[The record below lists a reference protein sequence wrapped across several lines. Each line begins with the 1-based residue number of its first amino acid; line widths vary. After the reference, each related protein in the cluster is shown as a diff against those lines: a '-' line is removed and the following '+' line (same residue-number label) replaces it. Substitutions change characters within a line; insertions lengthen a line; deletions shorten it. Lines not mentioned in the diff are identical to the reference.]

1 MIVQDDYNEAY
12 EAGEKFGRLDDTE
25 RCARLCQMRADISRA
40 SAAKIRRDGS
50 YTVRCIWPL
59 FQLRTLIAPRWERAA
74 QDHDAVAN
82 AFEVV
87 ATCIRKGYDPRTP
100 DPSEKIRAMDHG

>member
-1 MIVQDDYNEAY
+1 MGVQDDYYEGY

-40 SAAKIRRDGS
+40 SATKVRRAGTF
-50 YTVRCIWPL
+50 TVRCLWPL
-59 FQLRTLIAPRWERAA
+59 FKKRDVVAPRWEAAA

>member
-1 MIVQDDYNEAY
+1 MGVQDDYSEAY

-40 SAAKIRRDGS
+40 SAAKVRRDGTF
-50 YTVRCIWPL
+50 TVRMIWPPFKKREVVAL
-59 FQLRTLIAPRWERAA
+59 KWEAA
-74 QDHDAVAN
+74 ARDHDAVAN

-100 DPSEKIRAMDHG
+100 KIDPDERI